1 MKQSDSPILKDDHVL
16 SENESAGLTHDLLLF
31 AENIYASLPMSIE
44 VYDTDGILR
53 KINDKA
59 LKMYGVSDRTTVI
72 DKVNLFDSPYMD
84 KDLKAKIQ
92 KGEEVTLEFEYD
104 FDRINSDAYFSSQ
117 KKNSIIYEAQV
128 VPVLDN
134 KRNII
139 GHILLSN
146 DVTTEKEAE
155 FRTEESKKNLEMAM
169 EAANMASWVYN
180 VHKKTFS
187 TLYGNALAKEEMSLE
202 QMQSLLHPQD
212 RLQLMQLFA
221 QLINKETEQVHT
233 TLRFYN
239 KEERQ
244 YRHYESRMRLSS
256 EHRGKLLIVGTQ
268 LDVTEKIQMQ
278 KKTQDLTSKRELAMQ
293 VSNIV
298 HWDFDVTTQKFE
310 SYNDPIN
317 DYAPNR
323 LVSLQEFESVVHPD
337 DRSTYFDAMQSMLSG
352 ENETVNFTCRIQT
365 KYDESWQYCNV
376 IGVPFEQDENG
387 NTIRFTGF
395 RQNISKLH
403 RLNEE
408 LKERNYKMELTFKT
422 VGMSYWDFDVITRKF
437 TAFNDPVNDYHPETP
452 IDIDQYLSVSHP
464 DDVELVRE
472 HFEGMIHGNEQEFN
486 FQYRSKTKW
495 DKEWQTLII
504 TGIQVERDK
513 RGKIIR
519 YTGIGFNNTKWEK
532 MAQELKELKDKAEL
546 SDRLKSAFL
555 ANMSHEIRT
564 PLNAIVGFSG
574 LMVNCDDP
582 EEKAEY
588 MEIIESNNELLLRLI
603 NDILDLS
610 KIESGILERKREKFN
625 LSKVSSELYTMIQ
638 PKITNPNVE
647 FIMGNAGPDCWIFL
661 DRNRL
666 KQVWM
671 NFLTN
676 AIKCTHSGH
685 IKMGYSIENG
695 GIKVYVEDSGVGI
708 PFELQNRVFGRFQK
722 LNEFAQGTGLGLA
735 ISRAIIEGAGGEIGF
750 TSTPG
755 EGSTFWA
762 WVPCEISMQE
772 DIESKV
778 APQPQLVQGQ
788 NTHIFRHPFS
798 FKNINGEELQI
809 LIAEDNDSN
818 YSLVKNILKEYQI
831 TRVVNGVEAV
841 EKVRNEKFDIV
852 LMDMKMPIMGGLE
865 ATRKIRELNPVI
877 PIIALTANAFD
888 TDRISAMEAGCN
900 AFLAK
905 PLKKEKLLELFS
917 FKQ

>member
-1 MKQSDSPILKDDHVL
+1 MKQTESPSPKDDNMCSGNTS
-16 SENESAGLTHDLLLF
+16 SELAQDPLLF

-44 VYDTDGILR
+44 IYDANGVLR
-53 KINDKA
+53 KINEPA
-59 LKMYGVSDRTTVI
+59 LKMYGVSDQTAVI
-72 DKVNLFDSPYMD
+72 NKVNLFDSPYMD
-84 KDLKAKIQ
+84 EELKSKVQ
-92 KGEEVTLEFEYD
+92 KGENITLEFEYD
-104 FDRINSDAYFSSQ
+104 FNRINSDAYFTSQ
-117 KKNSIIYEAQV
+117 NKNSIIYEAQV
-128 VPVLDN
+128 VPIVDN
-134 KRNII
+134 KGAII

-146 DVTTEKEAE
+146 DVTAEKETE

-187 TLYGNALAKEEMSLE
+187 TLYGNALAEEGMSLE
-202 QMQSLLHPQD
+202 QMQSILHPQD
-212 RLQLMQLFA
+212 RIQLMQLFA
-221 QLINKETEQVHT
+221 QLINKETQQAHT

-244 YRHYESRMRLSS
+244 YRYYESRMRLSS
-256 EHRGKLLIVGTQ
+256 EHRGKQLIIGTQ
-268 LDVTEKIQMQ
+268 LDITEKVQML
-278 KKTQDLTSKRELAMQ
+278 KKTQDLTTKRELAMQ

-298 HWDFDVTTQKFE
+298 HWDFDVNSQKFE

-323 LVSLQEFESVVHPD
+323 LVTLQEFQSVIHPD
-337 DRSTYFDAMQSMLSG
+337 DVSTYYDAMQSMLSG
-352 ENETVNFTCRIQT
+352 ENQTVNFTCRIQT
-365 KYDESWQYCNV
+365 KYDDNWQYCNV

-422 VGMSYWDFDVITRKF
+422 VGMSYWDFDVTTQLF
-437 TAFNDPVNDYHPETP
+437 TAFNDPVNDYCPETP
-452 IDIDQYLSVSHP
+452 INIDQYLSVAHP
-464 DDVELVRE
+464 DDIKVMRE
-472 HFEGMIHGNEQEFN
+472 YFEDMIQGKQQEFT

-495 DKEWQTLII
+495 DKEWQTLLI

-513 RGKIIR
+513 RGKALR
-519 YTGIGFNNTKWEK
+519 YTGIEFNNTKWEK
-532 MAQELKELKDKAEL
+532 VTQELKELKDKAEL

-574 LMVNCDDP
+574 LMVHCDDP

-625 LSKVSSELYTMIQ
+625 LAKVSNELYTMIQ
-638 PKITNPNVE
+638 PKITNPEVE
-647 FIMGNAGPDCWIFL
+647 FILGNSGPDCWIFL

-676 AIKCTHSGH
+676 AIKCTHAGH

-695 GIKVYVEDSGVGI
+695 GIRFYVEDSGVGI
-708 PFELQNRVFGRFQK
+708 PLELQNRVFGRFQK

-755 EGSTFWA
+755 IGSTFWA
-762 WVPCEISMQE
+762 WVPCETSMQE
-772 DIESKV
+772 NVESKV
-778 APQPQLVQGQ
+778 KTQPSRTQKTAPAKQTISLK
-788 NTHIFRHPFS
+788 HINE
-798 FKNINGEELQI
+798 KELKI

-818 YSLVKNILKEYQI
+818 YSLVKHILKEYQI

-865 ATRKIRELNPVI
+865 ATRKIRELNPLI

-888 TDRISAMEAGCN
+888 ADRVSAMEAGCN
-900 AFLAK
+900 AFLTK
-905 PLKKEKLLELFS
+905 PLKKEELLELFS
-917 FKQ
+917 L